1 MHDIQKVYKIPSH
14 KIHMIYNGVD
24 TEFRNQKNIS
34 ESEIISRKTSHG
46 RTDRYVVFYYGHAGK
61 SK

>member
-1 MHDIQKVYKIPSH
+1 MNDIHRVYKIPLS

-24 TEFRNQKNIS
+24 TQFRNPKHIS
-34 ESEIISRKTSHG
+34 ESEVTSRKISHG
-46 RTDRYVVFYYGHAGK
+46 RENRYVVLYFGHAGK